1 MGAIVL
7 LVILI
12 FAMAVG
18 VPTYALLDWKFSYQK
33 RGETFKEYLA
43 KF

>member
-7 LVILI
+7 LVIL
-12 FAMAVG
+12 MLGLAVG
-18 VPTYALLDWKFSYQK
+18 VPAYAYIDWYFSY
-33 RGETFKEYLA
+33 RERETFKEYLE